1 MKEHDRL
8 LIDRLIR
15 TLEQMNLKA
24 YLDLVTNR
32 RRLML
37 NSVLSGILR
46 GVGFSFGFTVL
57 GAAIIALVKYLLE
70 NNLPQFG
77 GFMAEVIHAI
87 EERM

>member
-37 NSVLSGILR
+37 NSVLSGM
-46 GVGFSFGFTVL
+46 VGISRSSLKNRINHNIFYLTQNLDSF
-57 GAAIIALVKYLLE
+57 
-70 NNLPQFG
+70 
-77 GFMAEVIHAI
+77 
-87 EERM
+87 